1 MHSLEFLTIIPFDK
15 RPVKEEENIPR
26 LRTVT
31 CANALMKTEESEIIQ
46 DDEETIIGRAENTY
60 SNVGGKRVAV
70 ENLAE
75 YIKHKSQKDLFKEF
89 SVSTVNCC

>member
-1 MHSLEFLTIIPFDK
+1 MTKDAI
-15 RPVKEEENIPR
+15 KEEENIPR

-31 CANALMKTEESEIIQ
+31 CASAPMKTEEFNIIQ

-60 SNVGGKRVAV
+60 SNVGGKRFAV

-75 YIKHKSQKDLFKEF
+75 YIKHKSQKDLFEEF
-89 SVSTVNCC
+89 SVSTLNCS

>member
-1 MHSLEFLTIIPFDK
+1 M
-15 RPVKEEENIPR
+15 R
-26 LRTVT
+26 
-31 CANALMKTEESEIIQ
+31 TEEFDIIQ

-75 YIKHKSQKDLFKEF
+75 YIKHKSQTEMFKEF
-89 SVSTVNCC
+89 NVSTVVKD